1 LHEIYNR
8 IIQKTQEMGLNG
20 NEIGKLLGLKKSP
33 LTDWKNGKSFPTTEQ
48 IIKLCEIFAV
58 SADYILF
65 GNTHCLSNDESILIT
80 NFQKL
85 SAVDKQEILNI
96 IEYKIY
102 KSEEK
107 ETLSHTNKNLRNNR
121 LA

>member
-1 LHEIYNR
+1 MRNFR
-8 IIQKTQEMGLNG
+8 
-20 NEIGKLLGLKKSP
+20 
-33 LTDWKNGKSFPTTEQ
+33 
-48 IIKLCEIFAV
+48 
-58 SADYILF
+58 
-65 GNTHCLSNDESILIT
+65 NTHSLSDDESTLIT

-107 ETLSHTNKNLRNNR
+107 EKLSHTNKNLRNNR

>member
-1 LHEIYNR
+1 MHEIYNR
-8 IIQKTQEMGLNG
+8 IIQKAQEMGLTG

-65 GNTHCLSNDESILIT
+65 GSTNCLSNDENILIT

-85 SAVDKQEILNI
+85 SAVDKQEVLNI

-107 ETLSHTNKNLRNNR
+107 EILSHSNKNRRNNR

>member
-1 LHEIYNR
+1 MHEIYNR
-8 IIQKTQEMGLNG
+8 IIQKAQETGLNG

-65 GNTHCLSNDESILIT
+65 GNTHSLSDDESTLIT

-107 ETLSHTNKNLRNNR
+107 EKLSHTNKNLRNNR